1 MPPKKTTAVKTPAAK
16 KKKQTTAAPI
26 KNAGK
31 TKSVPTSNMQENT
44 GAISALDIA
53 EKILANDLLFNEDF
67 VQQQKKNLAALQE
80 TEKTSSKFHEM
91 PEENLKVAVVG
102 AFSCGKSA
110 FINSILEDSVA
121 PSEITP
127 LTHGVTSFIYGEK
140 EIYKADDNLIN
151 REEYQA
157 KVQGKDEKVKHFII
171 EYPCARLKEFEFIDS
186 PGFASVSNN
195 ENKLAQE
202 DTALSEEAV
211 HRADVVFF
219 LNNVTEGVIQG
230 DSLKRLHAIVKDEKA
245 GNPHRRVYVVLT
257 WADQKPPKARNTI
270 RDSIIQLCEDEKL
283 SIDGVMLYSSVPE
296 KAKKSDQDF
305 FHAAKEQLF
314 LILTKLRQEGQELKK
329 FRSELKQHAD
339 SLKKKTILNSFINA
353 CKLHLNYQPSV
364 LKYQQEKKFDKD
376 WEKFIA
382 QLVEKAAEF
391 TCSKIDGKLFSFSL
405 LSSEK
410 LTDHTFS
417 DYQLK
422 IHYDRLDLSE
432 DDMAELAGIFDFENA
447 EGLTIPEDDESISS
461 FILSDDDSDS
471 LNVKQVFNKI
481 CREILVLNFKPEF
494 FATESQADEKSF
506 EMLSEISG
514 AFKKSAPDIWK
525 EYLTIIFKDAVR
537 EATLT
542 PEIKKME
549 KQLRNV
555 KKLLSEL
562 SSGQKTSKKLNLN
575 VTESDMDIYEA
586 LGL

>member
-1 MPPKKTTAVKTPAAK
+1 MSPKKTTVTKSSVTG
-16 KKKQTTAAPI
+16 KKKQTNTSCVKG
-26 KNAGK
+26 KNG
-31 TKSVPTSNMQENT
+31 SSF
-44 GAISALDIA
+44 ISEQNADKISEFEIA
-53 EKILANDLLFNEDF
+53 SKILDNDLLFDEDF
-67 VQQQKKNLAALQE
+67 VQQQKNKLTSLMV
-80 TEKTSSKFHEM
+80 TEKSFGKFHEM

-140 EIYKADDNLIN
+140 EIYKADDNLIS

-171 EYPCARLKEFEFIDS
+171 EYPCDRLKEFEFIDS
-186 PGFASVSNN
+186 PGFASVSSN

-230 DSLKRLHAIVKDEKA
+230 DSLKRLHSIAKDEKA

-270 RDSIIQLCEDEKL
+270 RESIIQLCEDEKL

-296 KAKKSDQDF
+296 KAKKSDQEF
-305 FHAAKEQLF
+305 FKTAKEQLF
-314 LILTKLRQEGQELKK
+314 LTLTKLRQEGQELKN
-329 FRSELKQHAD
+329 FRTELKQQTD
-339 SLKKKTILNSFINA
+339 SLKKKNILNSFVNA

-364 LKYQQEKKFDKD
+364 VKYQQEKQFDKNWD
-376 WEKFIA
+376 KFIA
-382 QLVEKAAEF
+382 DLVEKATGF
-391 TCSKIDGKLFSFSL
+391 TCSKIDDKLFSFSL

-422 IHYDRLDLSE
+422 IHYDRLALSE
-432 DDMAELAGIFDFENA
+432 DEIDEFTEIFDFRNA
-447 EGLTIPEDDESISS
+447 DGLIIPEDDESIQS
-461 FILSDDDSDS
+461 FLLSKEDDQNS
-471 LNVKQVFNKI
+471 LNIKQVFNKI

-494 FATESQADEKSF
+494 FATETQADEKSF
-506 EMLSEISG
+506 EMLSEISE
-514 AFKKSAPDIWK
+514 AFKKLAPELWK
-525 EYLTIIFKDAVR
+525 EYLTIIFKDSVR

-549 KQLRNV
+549 TQLKVV

-562 SSGQKTSKKLNLN
+562 SIGQKSSQKLNLD

>member
-16 KKKQTTAAPI
+16 KKKQTTAASV

-110 FINSILEDSVA
+110 FINSILDDSVA

-127 LTHGVTSFIYGEK
+127 LTHGVTSFIYGKK
-140 EIYKADDNLIN
+140 EIYKADNQLIN

-296 KAKKSDQDF
+296 KAKKSDQEF
-305 FHAAKEQLF
+305 FQAAKEQLF

-376 WEKFIA
+376 WEKFIDG
-382 QLVEKAAEF
+382 LVKKASDF
-391 TCSKIDGKLFSFSL
+391 MFYKINSELFSAL
-405 LSSEK
+405 DVEK

-417 DYQLK
+417 DYQLTIK
-422 IHYDRLDLSE
+422 RSLFKLSSDE
-432 DDMAELAGIFDFENA
+432 ISELKQIFDY
-447 EGLTIPEDDESISS
+447 EGVNGLIIPRDDESIIS
-461 FILSDDDSDS
+461 FTDTEEGDSDI
-471 LNVKQVFNKI
+471 LNVVKVYDNI
-481 CREILVLNFKPEF
+481 CREILVLNFKPAF
-494 FATESQADEKSF
+494 FSTEEQAAEKSLDV
-506 EMLSEISG
+506 EEELRE

>member
-1 MPPKKTTAVKTPAAK
+1 MPPEKTTAVKTPAAK
-16 KKKQTTAAPI
+16 KKKQTTAAPV

-296 KAKKSDQDF
+296 KAKKSDQEF

-376 WEKFIA
+376 WEKFIDG
-382 QLVEKAAEF
+382 LVKKASDF
-391 TCSKIDGKLFSFSL
+391 MFYKINSELFSAL
-405 LSSEK
+405 DVEK

-417 DYQLK
+417 DYQLTIK
-422 IHYDRLDLSE
+422 RSLFKLSSDE
-432 DDMAELAGIFDFENA
+432 ISELKQIFDY
-447 EGLTIPEDDESISS
+447 EGVNSLIIPRDDESIIS
-461 FILSDDDSDS
+461 FTDTEEGDSDI
-471 LNVKQVFNKI
+471 LNVVKVYDNI
-481 CREILVLNFKPEF
+481 CREILVLNFKPAF
-494 FATESQADEKSF
+494 FSTEEQAAEKSLDVEKELREAF
-506 EMLSEISG
+506 E
-514 AFKKSAPDIWK
+514 KSAPDIWK

-562 SSGQKTSKKLNLN
+562 SSGQKPSKKLNLD